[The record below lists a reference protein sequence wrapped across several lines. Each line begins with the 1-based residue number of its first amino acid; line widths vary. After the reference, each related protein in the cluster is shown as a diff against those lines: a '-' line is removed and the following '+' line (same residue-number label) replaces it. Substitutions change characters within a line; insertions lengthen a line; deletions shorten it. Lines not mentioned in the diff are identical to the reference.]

1 MADKKKPT
9 QKTPKGD
16 EIPAWKRKDA
26 MRGLKKAARSNDR
39 ASRPVRQPQK
49 H

>member
-1 MADKKKPT
+1 MADKKKPK
-9 QKTPKGD
+9 QKTPRSN
-16 EIPAWKRKDA
+16 EIPAWKRREASRD
-26 MRGLKKAARSNDR
+26 LKRAARGNDR